1 MTSTPKTVERG
12 FYGRRVFPRIMN
24 VAMNTAETR
33 RIRAEVC
40 APLRGEVLE
49 IGFGSGHNLP
59 FLPPAVTRLLAVD
72 PMQEGRTLAERR
84 LAESD
89 VEVDFVGLDG
99 QSIELADGSADSA
112 LCTWTLCSI
121 PDAVAAVREVAR
133 VLRPGGALHFVE
145 HGLSAD
151 AKVQRWQHRLN
162 PVQNRVACG
171 CNIQRDIPALIEAG
185 GMTVVEVERFYAKGE
200 PKVLGWTFRGRA
212 VVTDGPTVDRRAGGS
227 T

>member
-1 MTSTPKTVERG
+1 MSSSTPTVERRG
-12 FYGRRVFPRIMN
+12 FYARRVFPRIMN

-33 RIRAEVC
+33 RIRADVC
-40 APLRGEVLE
+40 APLQGEVLE

-84 LAESD
+84 LAESE
-89 VEVDFVGLDG
+89 VEVDFVGSDG

-112 LCTWTLCSI
+112 LSTWTLCSI

-145 HGLSAD
+145 HGLAGD
-151 AKVQRWQHRLN
+151 PKVQRWQHRLN
-162 PVQNRVACG
+162 PVQNRIACG

-185 GMTVVEVERFYAKGE
+185 GMTIVELERFYAKAQ
-200 PKVLGWTFRGRA
+200 PKVLGWTFQGRA
-212 VVTDGPTVDRRAGGS
+212 VVADEPTGRPS
-227 T
+227 